1 MSVLLAFCTAPDE
14 SSAKALADALL
25 ERRLAACVSR
35 LPGVRSSYRWQGRI
49 EQADEVLL
57 LIKTTRERFAELRE
71 AVQALHPYEVPELL
85 ALEAHD
91 GLAAY
96 LAWVQG
102 ETRVTPG

>member
-1 MSVLLAFCTAPDE
+1 MTVLLAFCTAPDE
-14 SSAKALADALL
+14 SSAQALADALL

-57 LIKTTRERFAELRE
+57 LIKTTRERLPELRE

-85 ALEAHD
+85 ALEANE

-102 ETRVTPG
+102 ETRATPA